1 MDDTPDSAADP
12 AHGQALTRSL
22 HRSAVLQGSIT
33 VPAVPALLDE
43 YVSMCIDTFSAVG
56 VKFDEAQRAHLRGA
70 LESQLDIAFAASAR
84 SEIVI
89 TYDAPFGHVVN
100 YHVSSRWASVATTYD
115 RWVAT
120 REPPYFGVEPDA
132 RVMAVSS
139 EAADPATC
147 PVLDVGAGVGRN
159 ALALARRGH
168 PVDALEMSGEF
179 AQLLRAEAGKQSLS
193 IRVLE
198 RDVFTARDHLPRDY
212 QLIVVSE
219 VVSDFRSTEE
229 LRAVFELAATCLRPG
244 GHLVVNAFLARDD
257 YQPDDAARQL
267 GQQTYSAIFTR
278 AEMAAATAG
287 LPLELCDETDVLA
300 YEREHLPSEA
310 WPPTSWY
317 EGWVSGRD
325 VLPVEGEPAPIALT
339 WLVYRKTN

>member
-1 MDDTPDSAADP
+1 
-12 AHGQALTRSL
+12 
-22 HRSAVLQGSIT
+22 
-33 VPAVPALLDE
+33 
-43 YVSMCIDTFSAVG
+43 
-56 VKFDEAQRAHLRGA
+56 
-70 LESQLDIAFAASAR
+70 
-84 SEIVI
+84 
-89 TYDAPFGHVVN
+89 
-100 YHVSSRWASVATTYD
+100 
-115 RWVAT
+115 
-120 REPPYFGVEPDA
+120 
-132 RVMAVSS
+132 
-139 EAADPATC
+139 
-147 PVLDVGAGVGRN
+147 
-159 ALALARRGH
+159 
-168 PVDALEMSGEF
+168 MSGEF

-219 VVSDFRSTEE
+219 VVSDFRSSEE

-287 LPLELCDETDVLA
+287 LPLELCDETDVLG